1 MKQNIFVCGKSKGTV
16 FHFKFDGYTFS
27 SANGTLEK
35 YLNTLTFLLINIED
49 LELRLEK
56 K

>member
-1 MKQNIFVCGKSKGTV
+1 MKNDMFVCGKSKGKV

-35 YLNTLTFLLINIED
+35 YLNTLTFHLINIED
-49 LELRLEK
+49 LELKLDK